1 METLSETVIDY
12 VMCQGACAAGI
23 ATLETLKG
31 GPPSADLTY
40 VLPGARSAI
49 SFAVEL
55 DQELIPPFLMK
66 EDFLS
71 HERNNV
77 LKNAQSSGISLGLA
91 DFLEQKGHPSAPL
104 ASNIRYRSDTPRGIR
119 DLMPPISLR
128 YLAVR
133 SGVGYLGLSGNVIT
147 PKEGAAVILGA
158 AVTTAE
164 LEVTDPLPEEENY
177 CDGCRLCMAT
187 CPSGLMD
194 PHEETT
200 ITLGKKSFTYSKRRA
215 YTRCEYVCGGFAGL
229 HQSGKWSTWTPARF
243 RIPEKDGEF
252 REVFRPAAMAYIQRP
267 ESEGGF
273 YHPLMKAK
281 LRQTCGSCQIICT
294 PDKEERKKRHKML
307 TQSGVVVQNPDG
319 SLKAVSPEKGIE
331 WIASMSSEQ
340 RALYEETKKEGGF

>member
-1 METLSETVIDY
+1 MNALTEIVMDY

-23 ATLETLKG
+23 ATVETLEG
-31 GPPSADLTY
+31 GPPSADLSY

-49 SFAVEL
+49 SFAVAL

-66 EDFLS
+66 KDFLS

-91 DFLEQKGHPSAPL
+91 DFLEQKGNPSAPL
-104 ASNIRYRSDTPRGIR
+104 ASNIRYRSDTPHGIR

-133 SGVGYLGLSGNVIT
+133 SGVGYFGLSGNVIT
-147 PKEGAAVILGA
+147 TQEGAAIILGA

-164 LEVTDPLPEEENY
+164 LEPTGPLPEEENY
-177 CDGCRLCMAT
+177 CDGCRLCMAA

-194 PHEETT
+194 PQEETT
-200 ITLGKKSFTYSKRRA
+200 ITLGKKTFTYSKRRA

-243 RIPEKDGEF
+243 SIPEKDDEF
-252 REVFRPAAMAYIQRP
+252 REVFRPAAMAYVQRP

-294 PDKEERKKRHKML
+294 QDKEERKKRHKML
-307 TQSGVVVQNPDG
+307 TQSGVIVQNQDG
-319 SLKAVSPEKGIE
+319 SLKAVSPEDGIE
-331 WIASMSSEQ
+331 WIASMSPEQ
-340 RALYEETKKEGGF
+340 RALYEETKKEEGY